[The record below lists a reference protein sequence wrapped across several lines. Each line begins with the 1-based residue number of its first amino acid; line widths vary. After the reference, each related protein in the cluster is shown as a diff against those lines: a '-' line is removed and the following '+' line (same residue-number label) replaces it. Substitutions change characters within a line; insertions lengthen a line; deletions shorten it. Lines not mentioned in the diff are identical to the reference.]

1 MLRPARAGRG
11 GLRVGRRARCR
22 QKLGLG
28 LSPLEDRWSNCLFF
42 MIAAGYQPP
51 LANVATQPPRDASSV
66 ATAPERRSWMSAS
79 PVTSV
84 RRQPPRTV
92 RERPRPFARMATGR
106 QVQLTKQVGEYL
118 VAAELSRRGLLTAT
132 FAGNVPDYDI
142 VATGGRGRRRSSKS
156 RRSPGPHGSSTSG
169 HLRTCAA
176 RPERRRWGNRRPRQP
191 ATSSACSFDSTR
203 TERTASTC
211 SAGRNSSACSSTA
224 TGVYETATARGATV
238 VIPPARTANV
248 SGHGPRSPARD
259 RTITLVKQ
267 LGRRRW
273 KKTSGYHRQSR
284 VENTFFRYKS
294 IIGDGLRARSP
305 AGQGSEVVLGCEIL
319 NRMTELGRPV
329 SYRIGR

>member
-118 VAAELSRRGLLTAT
+118 IAAELSRRGLLTAT

-224 TGVYETATARGATV
+224 TGATWSATAVGDPSGPTLSTRRSGKRTSSPSWTTGRSSTRSRRSRRL
-238 VIPPARTANV
+238 IPVRQAARRWLLTGPMAR
-248 SGHGPRSPARD
+248 SQTGPRD
-259 RTITLVKQ
+259 R
-267 LGRRRW
+267 
-273 KKTSGYHRQSR
+273 
-284 VENTFFRYKS
+284 
-294 IIGDGLRARSP
+294 
-305 AGQGSEVVLGCEIL
+305 
-319 NRMTELGRPV
+319 
-329 SYRIGR
+329 